1 MNMMKMKSLLLA
13 VCGLLLAQGLAFAGL
28 LGPAQSTA
36 KKGGFSFGP
45 GLVVY
50 SGELDNDTDYQQ
62 TQAYA
67 QLGYAIS
74 DNFEIYLQ
82 GGAADLSVDD
92 VFDNDDFE
100 DGFRPFGAVGF
111 KALLVDR
118 KPLGIGIF
126 AQGTYFSD
134 YDDQGL
140 FEGIPAEVELTGMY
154 EVAGGVVLQSVLEG
168 AILYGGPY
176 FFTREGDFD
185 VTVGSLKSSG
195 SFEEDNNFGGFIG
208 MRWPLRNGINV
219 DLEGHV
225 RTDVSIGAD
234 LLYNF

>member
-1 MNMMKMKSLLLA
+1 MMNMKSVLLA

-67 QLGYAIS
+67 QLGYALS
-74 DNFEIYLQ
+74 DKFEIYLQ

-92 VFDNDDFE
+92 AFDSDDFE

-111 KALLVDR
+111 KALLIDR

-126 AQGTYFSD
+126 AQGTFFSD

-140 FEGIPAEVELTGMY
+140 FEGIPSKVELTGMY
-154 EVAGGVVLQSVLEG
+154 EVAGGVVLQSVLDG

-225 RTDVSIGAD
+225 RTGFSIGAD

>member
-1 MNMMKMKSLLLA
+1 MKSFLLA
-13 VCGLLLAQGLAFAGL
+13 ACGLLLAQSLAFAGL
-28 LGPAQSTA
+28 LGPAQPA
-36 KKGGFSFGP
+36 GKKGSLSFGP

-50 SGELDNDTDYQQ
+50 SGELDNALDFHQ

-67 QLGYAIS
+67 QLGYSLTDRI
-74 DNFEIYLQ
+74 EIYLQ

-92 VFDNDDFE
+92 AFDGDDFKG
-100 DGFRPFGAVGF
+100 GFVPFGAVGF
-111 KALLVDR
+111 KALLTDR

-126 AQGTYFSD
+126 AQGTVFSD

-140 FEGIPAEVELTGMY
+140 LDGVATKEELTGMY

-176 FFTREGDFD
+176 FFLREGDFE
-185 VTVGSLKSSG
+185 VTGRPSG
-195 SFEEDNNFGGFIG
+195 SFEEDSNFGGFIG

-225 RTDVSIGAD
+225 RTGVSIGAD